1 VERSPRVA
9 VRSKRDRFLLLLAL
23 LVSFPGALLAKLPV
37 LSRDNTFAL
46 SAPSQELSNRF
57 SRLLDDAE
65 AGFFKATGYA
75 PGGFPPVI
83 VVIHHGES
91 LPYAGSE
98 NRLPM
103 LRVASAEGGV
113 PKIQADLDGSSEI
126 DPETLSLLAD
136 AMLLREY
143 YGKKSPQEGES
154 ILVLPP
160 WLGRGMGRLCGS
172 VSSAGSLPSNYLSGG
187 VSPTIDG
194 FLAQRPPQ
202 AESPFLLGVYD
213 TMASSLLLAGL
224 TESKQGG
231 SGQKAF
237 RQWIGTYEPD
247 AVSKKLP
254 DWPEGWS
261 KKVIERRWLLLMAG
275 TGAGSDESVVH
286 FGVPET
292 LAKYDEIMRDVPTEG
307 HSLAL
312 LRKEKGAEYTAK
324 RISERLVAL
333 RLQSNPLA
341 IPLLD
346 GTILLTANLTR
357 LSPKKINE
365 ETGKLSLLREEIGK
379 KQRAIESYMD
389 WYEAARLPIKSGLFE
404 RLLHSPETSVK
415 KGPVGRYIDSVEA
428 RGW

>member
-1 VERSPRVA
+1 M
-9 VRSKRDRFLLLLAL
+9 
-23 LVSFPGALLAKLPV
+23 LLAKLPV

-65 AGFFKATGYA
+65 ASFFKVTGYA
-75 PGGFPPVI
+75 PGGFPPV
-83 VVIHHGES
+83 VVLIHGGES
-91 LPYAGSE
+91 LPPAGSQ

-126 DPETLSLLAD
+126 DAETLCLLAD

-143 YGKKSPQEGES
+143 YGKRSPEEGAP
-154 ILVLPP
+154 ILVLPT
-160 WLGRGMGRLCGS
+160 WLGRGLGRLCGALP
-172 VSSAGSLPSNYLSGG
+172 SSGSLPSNYLSGG
-187 VSPTIDG
+187 ASPTIDG
-194 FLAQRPPQ
+194 FLAQRVPLG
-202 AESPFLLGVYD
+202 ESPFLLGVYD

-224 TESKQGG
+224 TDSKQGG

-237 RQWIGTYEPD
+237 REWIGTYAPD
-247 AVSKKLP
+247 SVSKNLP
-254 DWPEGWS
+254 DWPGGWS

-275 TGAGSDESVVH
+275 SGVASDESVVH

-307 HSLAL
+307 HSLVL
-312 LRKEKGAEYTAK
+312 LRKEKGAAYTSK

-357 LSPKKINE
+357 LSPKKITE

-389 WYEAARLPIKSGLFE
+389 WYEAARLPIKSGLFD
-404 RLLHSPETSVK
+404 RLLRTPETSLK